1 MKTKNS
7 NHRTRMPSDKAPAL
21 ASFTLWALAA
31 GSFTGW
37 ALALWPTDQRPVA
50 VVAMAAPAAADM
62 SGLKADISKV
72 LGRQP
77 EAMAQAPA
85 LASRLSLLG
94 VARAGDNQAVALI
107 SVDGQ
112 PVKPVLRGAEVLPG
126 LLLQSVTLEEA
137 VLGATPQGP
146 AALVLPM
153 PKRPEPVSGQAPTPA
168 QAGAP
173 SAAVPAQAGAASSVA
188 PAAQPR
194 SPDQPGPPG
203 FPGNPRRAE
212 PAQNAADK
220 T

>member
-21 ASFTLWALAA
+21 ASFALWALAA

-137 VLGATPQGP
+137 ILGVTPQGP

-173 SAAVPAQAGAASSVA
+173 SAAAPAQAVRASS
-188 PAAQPR
+188 AAQQR

-212 PAQNAADK
+212 PAQNAAEPK

>member
-1 MKTKNS
+1 MRTKNS

-21 ASFTLWALAA
+21 ASFALWALAA

-50 VVAMAAPAAADM
+50 VVAMAAPGAADM
-62 SGLKADISKV
+62 PGLKADISKV

-153 PKRPEPVSGQAPTPA
+153 PKRPEPTQHA
-168 QAGAP
+168 
-173 SAAVPAQAGAASSVA
+173 
-188 PAAQPR
+188 
-194 SPDQPGPPG
+194 
-203 FPGNPRRAE
+203 AE
-212 PAQNAADK
+212 PK

>member
-1 MKTKNS
+1 
-7 NHRTRMPSDKAPAL
+7 
-21 ASFTLWALAA
+21 LAA

-50 VVAMAAPAAADM
+50 VVAMASPGAADM
-62 SGLKADISKV
+62 AGLKADISKV

-77 EAMAQAPA
+77 EVVAQAPA

-137 VLGATPQGP
+137 VLGVTPQGP

-173 SAAVPAQAGAASSVA
+173 STAVPAQAGAASSAA

-203 FPGNPRRAE
+203 FPGNPRRSE
-212 PAQNAADK
+212 PAQNAAEPK

>member
-21 ASFTLWALAA
+21 ASFALWALAA

-62 SGLKADISKV
+62 PGLKADISKV

-126 LLLQSVTLEEA
+126 LLLQSVPLEEA
-137 VLGATPQGP
+137 VLGVTPQGP

-153 PKRPEPVSGQAPTPA
+153 PKRPEPASGQAP
-168 QAGAP
+168 
-173 SAAVPAQAGAASSVA
+173 VPAQAGAASSVA

-212 PAQNAADK
+212 PAQNAAEPK

>member
-1 MKTKNS
+1 MKSKNS

-21 ASFTLWALAA
+21 ASFALWALAA

-50 VVAMAAPAAADM
+50 VVAMAAPAATDM
-62 SGLKADISKV
+62 PGLKADISKV

-77 EAMAQAPA
+77 EAKAQAPA

-112 PVKPVLRGAEVLPG
+112 PVKPVLRGTEVLPG

-137 VLGATPQGP
+137 VLGATPLGP

-153 PKRPEPVSGQAPTPA
+153 PKRPEPT
-168 QAGAP
+168 
-173 SAAVPAQAGAASSVA
+173 
-188 PAAQPR
+188 
-194 SPDQPGPPG
+194 
-203 FPGNPRRAE
+203 
-212 PAQNAADK
+212 QNAAEPK

>member
-21 ASFTLWALAA
+21 ASFALWALAA

-62 SGLKADISKV
+62 SGLKADLSKV

-137 VLGATPQGP
+137 VLGVTPQGP

-153 PKRPEPVSGQAPTPA
+153 PKRPEPVSGQALTPA

-173 SAAVPAQAGAASSVA
+173 SAAA

-212 PAQNAADK
+212 PAQNTADK

>member
-21 ASFTLWALAA
+21 ASFALWALAA

-153 PKRPEPVSGQAPTPA
+153 PKRPEPVSGQAP
-168 QAGAP
+168 
-173 SAAVPAQAGAASSVA
+173 VPAQAGAASSVA

-203 FPGNPRRAE
+203 FPGNPRRSE
-212 PAQNAADK
+212 PAQNTAEPK

>member
-21 ASFTLWALAA
+21 ASFALWALAA

-50 VVAMAAPAAADM
+50 VVAMAAPAATDM
-62 SGLKADISKV
+62 PGLKADISKV

-137 VLGATPQGP
+137 VLGVTPQGP

-153 PKRPEPVSGQAPTPA
+153 TKRPEPVSGQAPTPA

-173 SAAVPAQAGAASSVA
+173 SAAA

-203 FPGNPRRAE
+203 FPGNPRRSE
-212 PAQNAADK
+212 PAQNTAEPK

>member
-7 NHRTRMPSDKAPAL
+7 NHRTRMPSDKAPVL
-21 ASFTLWALAA
+21 ASFALWALAA

-77 EAMAQAPA
+77 EAMAEAPS

-137 VLGATPQGP
+137 VLGVTPQGP

-173 SAAVPAQAGAASSVA
+173 SAAA

-203 FPGNPRRAE
+203 FPGTPRRSE
-212 PAQNAADK
+212 PAQNTAEPK

>member
-21 ASFTLWALAA
+21 ASFALWALAA

-137 VLGATPQGP
+137 VLGVTPQGP

-153 PKRPEPVSGQAPTPA
+153 PKRPEPVSGQALTPA

-173 SAAVPAQAGAASSVA
+173 SAAA

-212 PAQNAADK
+212 PAQNTADK